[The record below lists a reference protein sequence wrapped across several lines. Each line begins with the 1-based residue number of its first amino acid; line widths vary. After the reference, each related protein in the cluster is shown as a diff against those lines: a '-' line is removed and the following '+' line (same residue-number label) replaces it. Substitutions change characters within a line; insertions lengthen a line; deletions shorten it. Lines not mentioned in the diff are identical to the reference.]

1 MSRSRFSIRH
11 QLLLLGA
18 LATGSIW
25 AGALL
30 QYFEL
35 RHQSQRLQ
43 DVQHDLRAA
52 RQQAEVARLV
62 AQERG
67 LSNGWLA
74 QATGG
79 NTAELVDV
87 RRQVDASLGRMATS
101 NDEVPQVPLAV
112 AVSTRV
118 EQLPRL
124 RGRIDRRE
132 LRPPEAF
139 GFYSALVAHLQDGAA
154 RRLADG
160 MVAVGLPYEHLNHLQ
175 QAAEHLA
182 QLRGV
187 TNGVLRSGELTPPQ
201 EAALLRQRALYDQA
215 VRLYSR
221 SVPATT
227 ASANASALDAP
238 AVSSSLER
246 INRLLELRRVDLM
259 GLDATAWWTL
269 ASEAVDTLQRAA
281 AAESTA
287 LAGQADTRMAELNR
301 RQQLTVAALVVLGV
315 VTLFLVL
322 GTVGRIVRGLRR
334 LLDGLEAVGTQRS
347 FDVRIDDTPPDEF
360 GTISSGINKLIA
372 VAGSVVEE
380 QERLSMT
387 DGLTAVTN
395 RRGFDLQLSARTTPS
410 RQQKPPLSLV
420 MIDVDHFKSINDSQG
435 HATGDTVLKSLAQ
448 VLRSALRPDDLL
460 ARFGGEEFVALL
472 PGCPLPEALAVTE
485 KLRAAVQAHDF
496 GFGRPV
502 TASFGVAQFSA
513 GQSPEALIAAAD
525 ARLYAAKAAGRNRVM
540 PVAATAT
547 DPPPAVADLSLTH

>member
-1 MSRSRFSIRH
+1 MRNSKFSIRH

-30 QYFEL
+30 QYVEM
-35 RHQSQRLQ
+35 RHQSQRLK

-52 RQQAEVARLV
+52 TQQAGVARLV

-67 LSNGWLA
+67 LSNGWLS
-74 QATGG
+74 QADAG
-79 NTAELVDV
+79 NAAELADV
-87 RRQVDASLGRMATS
+87 RAQVDASLSRLGAGGDGTS
-101 NDEVPQVPLAV
+101 AQPLAV
-112 AVSTRV
+112 AVTTRV

-124 RGRIDRRE
+124 RGCIDRRE

-139 GFYSALVAHLQDGAA
+139 SFYTALVAHVQDGAA

-187 TNGVLRSGELTPPQ
+187 TNGVLRGGELSPLA
-201 EAALLRQRALYDQA
+201 EAALVRQRALYEQA
-215 VRLYSR
+215 VRQYNR
-221 SVPATT
+221 SLPITATS
-227 ASANASALDAP
+227 ASASALEAP

-246 INRLLELRRVDLM
+246 INRLLELRRVDLV

-281 AAESTA
+281 ATESTA
-287 LAGQADTRMAELNR
+287 LARQADQRMADLNR

-322 GTVGRIVRGLRR
+322 GTVGRIVRGLRK
-334 LLDGLEAVGTQRS
+334 LLDGLEAVGTRRN
-347 FDVRIDDTPPDEF
+347 FDVRIDDTRPDEF

-410 RQQKPPLSLV
+410 RQQKLPLSLV

-435 HATGDTVLKSLAQ
+435 HATGDAVLKSLAQ
-448 VLRSALRPDDLL
+448 VLRGALRPDDVL

-472 PGCPLPEALAVTE
+472 PGCPLPEALAVAE
-485 KLRAAVQAHDF
+485 KLRAAVETHDF

-513 GQSPEALIAAAD
+513 GQSPAALITAAD
-525 ARLYAAKAAGRNRVM
+525 VRLYAAKAAGRNRVM
-540 PVAATAT
+540 PAEAAAGGWVAAAA
-547 DPPPAVADLSLTH
+547 DPALAD

>member
-1 MSRSRFSIRH
+1 MRNSKFSIRH

-30 QYFEL
+30 QYVEM
-35 RHQSQRLQ
+35 RHQSQRLK

-52 RQQAEVARLV
+52 TQQAGVARLV

-67 LSNGWLA
+67 LSNGWLS
-74 QATGG
+74 QADAG
-79 NTAELVDV
+79 NAAELADV
-87 RRQVDASLGRMATS
+87 RAQVDASLARLGAGGDGTS
-101 NDEVPQVPLAV
+101 AQPLAV
-112 AVSTRV
+112 AVTTRV

-139 GFYSALVAHLQDGAA
+139 SFYTALVAHVQDGAA

-187 TNGVLRSGELTPPQ
+187 TNGVLRGGELSPLA
-201 EAALLRQRALYDQA
+201 EAALVRQRALYEQA
-215 VRLYSR
+215 VRQYNR
-221 SVPATT
+221 SVPITATS
-227 ASANASALDAP
+227 ASASALEAP

-246 INRLLELRRVDLM
+246 INRLLELRRVDLV

-281 AAESTA
+281 ATESTA
-287 LAGQADTRMAELNR
+287 LARQADQRMADLNR

-322 GTVGRIVRGLRR
+322 GTVGRIVRGLRK
-334 LLDGLEAVGTQRS
+334 LLDGLEAVGTRRN
-347 FDVRIDDTPPDEF
+347 FDVRIDDTRPDEF

-410 RQQKPPLSLV
+410 RQQKLPLSLV

-435 HATGDTVLKSLAQ
+435 HATGDAVLKSLAQ
-448 VLRSALRPDDLL
+448 VLRGALRPDDVL

-472 PGCPLPEALAVTE
+472 PGCPLPEALAVAE
-485 KLRAAVQAHDF
+485 KLRAAVETHDF

-513 GQSPEALIAAAD
+513 GQSPAALITAAD
-525 ARLYAAKAAGRNRVM
+525 VRLYAAKAAGRNRVM
-540 PVAATAT
+540 PAEAAAGGWVAAA
-547 DPPPAVADLSLTH
+547 ADLALAD